1 MNNINFL
8 IEDIVSSF
16 QNPRVHFVDQV
27 LRNDFE
33 CKSNFV
39 KTENGSTNNI

>member
-16 QNPRVHFVDQV
+16 QNPLVHFVDQV

-33 CKSNFV
+33 CKINFV
-39 KTENGSTNNI
+39 KTKNGSTSNI